1 MLAHKAQYFKGTS
14 HYDDFALYGAT
25 RVFLRLTDKRQ
36 FELKEEGGTEYKLPK
51 IKSVLNYIKS
61 ILYPMKVTYEQEN
74 YIQTGLKNREELMPI
89 DAELNF
95 SDTLNNAVD
104 ELDLVDTEI
113 YLGEV
118 IRTIRAY
125 LTQIPRKRHSCEWMN
140 IYLSCILSFLN
151 MITLCREN
159 KEKLIALKQVVY
171 TKPQLIDKMYRQERE
186 NAVILYHLPE
196 EYHDYILVLINRLK
210 RIIARDMSTAARSYV
225 NGTDAARKM
234 MLSSML
240 ENSEVDKYG
249 GMYDE

>member
-36 FELKEEGGTEYKLPK
+36 FELKEDDSGEYKLPK

-74 YIQTGLKNREELMPI
+74 YIQTGLKDREELMPV
-89 DAELNF
+89 DSERSF
-95 SDTLNNAVD
+95 SDTLNEEID
-104 ELDLVDTEI
+104 GLDLVDTEI

-118 IRTIRAY
+118 VKTIRAF
-125 LTQIPRKRHSCEWMN
+125 LNQIPRKRHSCEWMN
-140 IYLSCILSFLN
+140 IYLSCLLTFLN

-159 KEKLIALKQVVY
+159 KQKLRALNQVIY
-171 TKPQLIDKMYRQERE
+171 TKPQLVDKMYRQERE

-210 RIIARDMSTAARSYV
+210 RIIARDMTTSARSYV
-225 NGTDAARKM
+225 NGTDVAKKM

-240 ENSEVDKYG
+240 ENADVDKYTG
-249 GMYDE
+249 VYDE